1 MIFRV
6 GSNQTRVP
14 ILGYNNMAKITF
26 YAWEAKLTTRKRTYN
41 MHPATPIGIRIV
53 TKSAQDATQQIC
65 LPPLQV
71 TVYCLHMHGLSF
83 MNTT

>member
-1 MIFRV
+1 M
-6 GSNQTRVP
+6 GSKTHNQEKDLQHASSNTNWKQNR
-14 ILGYNNMAKITF
+14 N
-26 YAWEAKLTTRKRTYN
+26 
-41 MHPATPIGIRIV
+41 
-53 TKSAQDATQQIC
+53 KSAQDATQQIC